1 MHHLCQADK
10 DLMQPKLCLSLD
22 GVLQSLVGRRSSFC
36 SLWLEDKNETMDD
49 VIKKTKE
56 VLPLM
61 NTMERL
67 LEEPGVRLSREI
79 MSRDF

>member
-1 MHHLCQADK
+1 MC
-10 DLMQPKLCLSLD
+10 
-22 GVLQSLVGRRSSFC
+22 C
-36 SLWLEDKNETMDD
+36 SLWLEDKNETMED

-67 LEEPGVRLSREI
+67 FEEPGVS
-79 MSRDF
+79 SFFK